1 MYKRQVPMCVG
12 VTVSLALKHMRMWFT
27 IAANHMRM
35 WFTIAVNLCVSHLRG
50 VTLQQSAYCPKW

>member
-1 MYKRQVPMCVG
+1 MCVW